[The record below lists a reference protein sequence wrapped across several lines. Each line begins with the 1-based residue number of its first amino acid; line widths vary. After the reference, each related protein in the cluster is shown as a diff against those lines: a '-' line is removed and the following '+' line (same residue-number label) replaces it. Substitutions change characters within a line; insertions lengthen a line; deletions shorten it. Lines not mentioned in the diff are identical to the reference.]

1 MHRRQLCWAHLNR
14 DILKRD
20 QALFTF
26 VHEEGVESTNNIAER
41 SLRHAVIWPKGSFGT
56 WSADGRAFVSRILTV
71 GTTLHQ
77 QGRPA
82 SLLPHPASS
91 RA

>member
-14 DILKRD
+14 DILERD

-26 VHEEGVESTNNIAER
+26 VHEEGVEPANNIAER
-41 SLRHAVIWPKGSFGT
+41 SLRHAIIWRKGSFGT
-56 WSADGRAFVSRILTV
+56 WSADGSTFVSRILAAA
-71 GTTLHQ
+71 LHDQ
-77 QGRPA
+77 RPA